1 LTILVSVNGVVDD
14 AGDDAETLLRP
25 MILMRLM
32 FLLADLLEEILVCQF
47 WLRLLLARGFRG
59 EHFRR
64 RCYLVVTQTFGL
76 AFACRHERSFLL
88 LRKLA

>member
-1 LTILVSVNGVVDD
+1 MTILVGVNGAVDD
-14 AGDDAETLLRP
+14 AVDDADDV
-25 MILMRLM
+25 LMRPM

-47 WLRLLLARGFRG
+47 WFRLLLVRGFRG
-59 EHFRR
+59 EHFLR

-76 AFACRHERSFLL
+76 AFACRHERSFFL